1 MTPDEITVLAGAL
14 SQSPTP
20 PLSNYAP
27 AILTSLLDRRD
38 TMASAFERLAADVG
52 PLSRAAERLVSALAT
67 GHKALVAGNGGSAAE
82 AQHFAAEL
90 VGRFKRE
97 RAAYAAIALT
107 TDTSVLTAVANDY
120 GYNEVFSRQ
129 IAGLG
134 SAGDVFVA
142 FSTSGE
148 SSNLIR
154 ACRTARQMHISTI
167 AVIGSRP
174 CALARLADVAL
185 AAPLA
190 DTATIQELHM
200 AMTHILCD
208 IVESELSSREG
219 VRH

>member
-1 MTPDEITVLAGAL
+1 MTPDEITVLPGAP
-14 SQSPTP
+14 SQTP
-20 PLSNYAP
+20 LPPRSDYAP
-27 AILTSLLDRRD
+27 SIMATLLDRRD
-38 TMASAFERLAADVG
+38 TMAGAFERLAADVG
-52 PLSRAAERLVSALAT
+52 PLARAAEHLVFALRN

-97 RAAYAAIALT
+97 RSAFAALALT

-120 GYNEVFSRQ
+120 GYNEVFARQ

-134 SAGDVFVA
+134 CAGDVFVA

-148 SSNLIR
+148 STNLVR
-154 ACRTARQMHISTI
+154 ACRTARQMNITSI
-167 AVIGSRP
+167 AVISSRA
-174 CALARLADVAL
+174 CALAGLADVAL
-185 AAPLA
+185 EAPLA

-208 IVESELSSREG
+208 IVESELSTRRG
-219 VRH
+219 LRH